1 MFFPTLILY
10 FVCFFRPIGNFFGSL
25 CFVCENSLFPVL
37 FLWPSFIQSLGTP
50 CTSEGLWLSS
60 FVLCKQKRKAAVT
73 LLGLNQFSPFGE
85 KKNPKRSLDPISKK
99 WNFLI
104 KFWIWIIFGSRLKPL
119 YLLDQ
124 VLLLG
129 QNWIFGSKC
138 MPQTKMKY
146 NILMQNEFLDQN
158 QFSLQSLFNL

>member
-1 MFFPTLILY
+1 MV
-10 FVCFFRPIGNFFGSL
+10 VC
-25 CFVCENSLFPVL
+25 VL
-37 FLWPSFIQSLGTP
+37 FVKTVYFLFFFVTFLHSVFRDTLYIRRPLTLELCVVQTKKKSSSNSFGPKSIFTLWR
-50 CTSEGLWLSS
+50 E
-60 FVLCKQKRKAAVT
+60 
-73 LLGLNQFSPFGE
+73 
-85 KKNPKRSLDPISKK
+85 KNPKRSLDPISKK

-129 QNWIFGSKC
+129 QNCIFGSKC
-138 MPQTKMKY
+138 LVQTKIKD
-146 NILMQNEFLDQN
+146 NILIQNEFLDQN